1 MIQAHEAIVRLRRDL
16 AISAALKYVLVA
28 LAVFAIFVQTL
39 EQTPVIGSV
48 ALALVGTVA
57 LVLTARSMKGSR
69 LAAVSPALIAAGR
82 FEQAEAHIAEALK
95 SFSMF
100 RNVKLRSL
108 HHLAML
114 RHAQRRFGETAMLC
128 QALLGERLGPLNALS
143 RSARLIL
150 ADSLLEVGD
159 VYGAYG
165 ALAELYRERLS
176 LGEAVQLTAIQLD
189 YLARVGARGETMQ
202 GVEKKIELLELA
214 PTKTSA
220 RGQAMLALAAKRMGM
235 REWERYLRR
244 RVELVAEP
252 AELIKQRPV
261 LAEVWGQ
268 NDQCAMTNDQRM
280 NKPR

>member
-39 EQTPVIGSV
+39 DQTPVIGSV

-114 RHAQRRFGETAMLC
+114 RHAQQRFGETAMLC
-128 QALLGERLGPLNALS
+128 QALLGEKLGPLSALS

-189 YLARVGARGETMQ
+189 YLSRTGAWGEMMR
-202 GVEKKIELLELA
+202 GVEKKVELLELA
-214 PTKTSA
+214 PTKTGA
-220 RGQAMLALAAKRMGM
+220 RGQALLALAAKRAGM
-235 REWERYLRR
+235 PEWEHYLRR
-244 RVELVAEP
+244 RVELMAEP
-252 AELIKQRPV
+252 GEMVKQRAV
-261 LAEVWGQ
+261 LGELWPEAPAVAPADGG
-268 NDQCAMTNDQRM
+268 
-280 NKPR
+280 